1 MRTRR
6 KPGRW
11 SGNYPPRSPAEWI
24 DEKHVTCSIRCLN
37 GDCRR
42 MVDVRLDTLATRIPR
57 RNPLA
62 RRASAGHT
70 TPVTYV
76 TGLPKKEAEL
86 PEWRSST
93 AARRCSRGSASCGR

>member
-37 GDCRR
+37 GDCRPSGSTR
-42 MVDVRLDTLATRIPR
+42 WQREFHDAIPLPDGRALVTLR
-57 RNPLA
+57 R
-62 RRASAGHT
+62 
-70 TPVTYV
+70 
-76 TGLPKKEAEL
+76 
-86 PEWRSST
+86 
-93 AARRCSRGSASCGR
+93 